1 VVVGLPR
8 LPTTPNGKVDRAA
21 LPAPEAA
28 AAGRAPS
35 TSHEAE
41 LAALFADVLG
51 VASVGVEDRFF
62 DIGGHSLLATR
73 LVGRIRATLRVR
85 LSVQSFFDAPTV
97 AQLARV
103 LDGETM

>member
-1 VVVGLPR
+1 
-8 LPTTPNGKVDRAA
+8 
-21 LPAPEAA
+21 
-28 AAGRAPS
+28 
-35 TSHEAE
+35 
-41 LAALFADVLG
+41 

-62 DIGGHSLLATR
+62 DIGGR

-103 LDGETM
+103 LDGETL